1 MLSVFIV
8 SALVHEYALTL
19 GLGFFYPVMFF
30 LFAIIGGERR
40 TNDHGEKLPCKPV
53 EADEMLSNPNGYNDS
68 DYSICAVHTACI
80 CFFSGN

>member
-40 TNDHGEKLPCKPV
+40 AGGHGEELPCR
-53 EADEMLSNPNGYNDS
+53 
-68 DYSICAVHTACI
+68 
-80 CFFSGN
+80 